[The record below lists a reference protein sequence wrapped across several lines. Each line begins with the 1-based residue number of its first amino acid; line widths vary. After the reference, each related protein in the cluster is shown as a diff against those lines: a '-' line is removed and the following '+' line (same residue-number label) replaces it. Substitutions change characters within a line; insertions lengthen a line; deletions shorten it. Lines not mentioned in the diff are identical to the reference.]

1 MSYLKYQAKVLKGV
15 LEELQLEPQ
24 HIVQLS
30 ELMQE
35 CKITKNDILDEGK
48 FRKPLNKESIREA
61 NNIIDEYVTR
71 NRGKVIMAFTDGAV
85 GGECSDICS
94 AASVL
99 LPLELHG
106 KEIEKSEVLDKA
118 ADPVETEVI
127 AIALSLESAIEYCQD

>member
-85 GGECSDICS
+85 GGECSDIYS